1 MSCST
6 IARGTSVPAGAR
18 VDAREASARRS
29 VADVRAFRRASRRGG
44 PSGARVDAR
53 ASDASRD
60 APETSRPRT
69 LVRDVLAAGAALT
82 VALTAPSAVWADDA
96 APGDASA
103 AAAEALVDA
112 PAPASSSASD
122 VDEPEV
128 VEFAFDDV
136 EIGSA
141 PDIDARKA
149 RAEDLKR
156 QGLSELEAKAIEN
169 NQKIKQYNNAPAEFP
184 TFVREGYDVK
194 VITSPGFVT
203 QDDGLVY
210 KDFEVGAGPTPE
222 DGQEVTFH
230 YVAYNENG
238 GTIDSTY
245 RKNAPAST
253 RLGINGMIPGFEEG
267 SRARGREA
275 GVVVH
280 RELGPP
286 TGPATFFSAKQ
297 WRCSTSSSS
306 RSNCSR
312 VQSSFMSSTVVC
324 EIERAR
330 GKDRRLAVDG
340 Q

>member
-6 IARGTSVPAGAR
+6 IARGTSVLAGAR

-60 APETSRPRT
+60 APRRRAPHARPRRARRRRCVDGGADRS
-69 LVRDVLAAGAALT
+69 LSGLGGRCRAWRRVRRRGR
-82 VALTAPSAVWADDA
+82 SACRR
-96 APGDASA
+96 
-103 AAAEALVDA
+103 

-222 DGQEVTFH
+222 DGQEVTFTTWRTTRTE
-230 YVAYNENG
+230 AP
-238 GTIDSTY
+238 ST
-245 RKNAPAST
+245 APIGKTRRRPLDWGST
-253 RLGINGMIPGFEEG
+253 G
-267 SRARGREA
+267 
-275 GVVVH
+275 
-280 RELGPP
+280 
-286 TGPATFFSAKQ
+286 
-297 WRCSTSSSS
+297 
-306 RSNCSR
+306 
-312 VQSSFMSSTVVC
+312 
-324 EIERAR
+324 
-330 GKDRRLAVDG
+330 
-340 Q
+340 

>member
-1 MSCST
+1 MQHHRARDERPRRRARRR
-6 IARGTSVPAGAR
+6 ARGERASLRRRRPRVPSR
-18 VDAREASARRS
+18 VSSRWPVGRTR
-29 VADVRAFRRASRRGG
+29 RRARLRRVEG
-44 PSGARVDAR
+44 R
-53 ASDASRD
+53 
-60 APETSRPRT
+60 PETSRPRT

-253 RLGINGMIPGFEEG
+253 DWG
-267 SRARGREA
+267 S
-275 GVVVH
+275 
-280 RELGPP
+280 
-286 TGPATFFSAKQ
+286 TG
-297 WRCSTSSSS
+297 
-306 RSNCSR
+306 
-312 VQSSFMSSTVVC
+312 
-324 EIERAR
+324 
-330 GKDRRLAVDG
+330 
-340 Q
+340 